1 VSEKKPKH
9 ATTSLRKC
17 GCVFMVS
24 AYLSRQT
31 HEWGLDIL
39 NGVHNHAMK
48 PDLEGHILAGRLKED
63 DKKIVMCCLI
73 MDT

>member
-1 VSEKKPKH
+1 
-9 ATTSLRKC
+9 
-17 GCVFMVS
+17 MVS
-24 AYLSRQT
+24 GYLSRKT
-31 HEWGLDIL
+31 KEWGLSIL
-39 NGVHNHAMK
+39 NGVHNHVTE

>member
-1 VSEKKPKH
+1 
-9 ATTSLRKC
+9 
-17 GCVFMVS
+17 MVS